1 MFFVFAGVQVK
12 HGRDGKKCF
21 VIVLVLR
28 VSASVFCVC
37 SDTDFSKLFCTFF
50 GFVMQLALTEQRQN
64 QFVYW
69 RISRQEDRMDM
80 YLVCS

>member
-1 MFFVFAGVQVK
+1 MECSLCLLGSKSNMDEMVRNASV
-12 HGRDGKKCF
+12 

-37 SDTDFSKLFCTFF
+37 SDTDFSILFCIFF
-50 GFVMQLALTEQRQN
+50 GFVMQLTLTEQRQN

-69 RISRQEDRMDM
+69 RISR
-80 YLVCS
+80 